1 MAMEHPN
8 MKWKLIK
15 NEIEREI
22 ISENW
27 IGNSKIPYIEELAT
41 KYDTSVT
48 TVKRALNALK
58 EEKIL
63 YSAQGIGY
71 YVVPF
76 KTEELKKKHI
86 KNLDSLILEIK
97 RATNILGISKHELM
111 QMLENKI

>member
-41 KYDTSVT
+41 KYDS
-48 TVKRALNALK
+48 
-58 EEKIL
+58 
-63 YSAQGIGY
+63 
-71 YVVPF
+71 
-76 KTEELKKKHI
+76 
-86 KNLDSLILEIK
+86 
-97 RATNILGISKHELM
+97 
-111 QMLENKI
+111 